1 MRIEYLH
8 EGSPNCPLLRFYGN
22 DLQDFSILRQRFKEL
37 GSGALPHVGIHDLPG
52 FQAIRGCTLTAKVGQ
67 KNEGVSQV
75 GPGQDFEWVLTR
87 DSWETVRELTE
98 PFLELRK
105 AHLHQWLAGK
115 DARFGLEDS
124 RISILLSNSE
134 DGRW

>member
-1 MRIEYLH
+1 MRVEYLH

-22 DLQDFSILRQRFKEL
+22 NLLDFSTLGRCFKEL
-37 GSGALPHVGIHDLPG
+37 GSGTLQHVGIHDLPG
-52 FQAIRGCTLTAKVGQ
+52 FEAIGRCTLTARVGQ
-67 KNEGVSQV
+67 KNKGVSQV

-87 DSWETVRELTE
+87 EGWETVGELTE

-105 AHLHQWLAGK
+105 VHMHQWFAGK
-115 DARFGLEDS
+115 DAKFGLEDS

-134 DGRW
+134 AGQW